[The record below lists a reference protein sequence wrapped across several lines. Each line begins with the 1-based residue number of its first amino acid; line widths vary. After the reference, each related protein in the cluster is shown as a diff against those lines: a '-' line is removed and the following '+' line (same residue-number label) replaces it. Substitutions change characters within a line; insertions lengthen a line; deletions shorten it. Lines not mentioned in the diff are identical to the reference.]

1 MYSNNKHIKRCD
13 NFIYA
18 LGKFFLS
25 FQELFFSRVRKL
37 KEKPQQNKH
46 KENEAKFIVSYK
58 TFSGKIIRNK
68 SYLTR
73 PHGVNGRYFSL
84 FQQVWFGRRRN
95 SEGDTNQQKKTT
107 SSKVI
112 MCAVL

>member
-1 MYSNNKHIKRCD
+1 LENSLSPSG
-13 NFIYA
+13 NF
-18 LGKFFLS
+18 FFL
-25 FQELFFSRVRKL
+25 FSRVRKL
-37 KEKPQQNKH
+37 KEKPKQNKH
-46 KENEAKFIVSYK
+46 KENEAKFIVSYN
-58 TFSGKIIRNK
+58 TFSGKITRNK

-95 SEGDTNQQKKTT
+95 SGGDTNQQKKTT

-112 MCAVL
+112 MGAML